1 MTRANK
7 GQPDGSSPV
16 DRIFVGAGSIYVV
29 TGSTAVTL
37 AVAALAVALAVFG
50 NRRRV

>member
-1 MTRANK
+1 MTRVNK
-7 GQPDGSSPV
+7 RQPDGSAPV
-16 DRIFVGAGSIYVV
+16 DRLFVGAGSIYVV

-50 NRRRV
+50 RHLRV